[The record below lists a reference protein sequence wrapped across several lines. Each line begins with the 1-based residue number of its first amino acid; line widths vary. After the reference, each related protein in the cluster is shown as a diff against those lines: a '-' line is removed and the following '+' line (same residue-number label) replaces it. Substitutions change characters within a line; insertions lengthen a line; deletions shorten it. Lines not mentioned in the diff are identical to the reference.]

1 MVGIGSSMPI
11 LSHTRAKTINKFVI
25 TKLVAVLVI
34 AAGGFLAGAYYQAG
48 QKAHGAAN
56 LAARRAVLVVR
67 ANEHVDGE
75 F

>member
-1 MVGIGSSMPI
+1 M
-11 LSHTRAKTINKFVI
+11 NKSFV

-34 AAGGFLAGAYYQAG
+34 AAGGFFSGAYYQAG